1 MVCLRLFKS
10 RYHDYKR
17 PPPKKKYYTSEEFFS
32 RPARTHMLKCFELT
46 ATIVD
51 PAQEED
57 DHGEDEGVGQ
67 QSYHPEQ
74 SATDV
79 KIEKAFHA

>member
-1 MVCLRLFKS
+1 MPSSVRTDKLECL
-10 RYHDYKR
+10 
-17 PPPKKKYYTSEEFFS
+17 
-32 RPARTHMLKCFELT
+32 ELT

-57 DHGEDEGVGQ
+57 DQGEDEGVSQ

-74 SATDV
+74 SATDI
-79 KIEKAFHA
+79 KIEKAFHP